1 MAKTAGL
8 RRRKRGSSLA
18 RLSPA
23 DAYRRDLR
31 RGEALPAVAPVLRET
46 FALDS
51 VESRDADGTRTYAFT
66 ISTARIDRDRDTI
79 SVSGWH
85 TDNFMR
91 AGGPVL
97 YAHESRGLPIG
108 RATRV
113 YVEGGALKAEMVF
126 APAEAN
132 PYAEWVRRLVDFGAL
147 RATSVGFRPL
157 PGRAAWNEER
167 NGIDFLEQELLE
179 FSIVPVPSNVDA
191 VRERSGSS
199 RTRRAGTGSLE
210 LAAAQVL
217 EAQARSEKAVA
228 LALAVSKRGR
238 VLSQANED
246 RIRGAHASGEA
257 LMSALTEVLA
267 QVEAMPEAPAE
278 EPKAAPV
285 VQPPAPAADP
295 LVVRIVQP
303 ATERRF
309 RIPGDVVRSATRA
322 ALTELVNAEI
332 RRHTGRLD

>member
-1 MAKTAGL
+1 LAKASGL
-8 RRRKRGSSLA
+8 RSRKRGSSLA

-23 DAYRRDLR
+23 DTYRRDLR
-31 RGEALPAVAPVLRET
+31 LGGALPAVAPVLRET

-51 VESRDADGTRTYAFT
+51 VETRDADGARTYAFT

-79 SVSGWH
+79 AVAGWH
-85 TDNFMR
+85 TDSFMR
-91 AGGPVL
+91 CGGPVL

-113 YVEGGALKAEMVF
+113 YVDGGALKAEMVF

-132 PYAEWVRRLVDFGAL
+132 PFAEWVRRLVDFGAL

-191 VRERSGSS
+191 VQERAVGAA
-199 RTRRAGTGSLE
+199 RRRSVAGAVE
-210 LAAAQVL
+210 LAAAQAL
-217 EAQARSEKAVA
+217 DAQARSEKAVA
-228 LALAVSKRGR
+228 LALAIAKRGR
-238 VLSQANED
+238 VLSQANEE
-246 RIRGAHASGEA
+246 RIRGAHANGEA

-267 QVEAMPEAPAE
+267 QVEAMPEAE
-278 EPKAAPV
+278 EPKS
-285 VQPPAPAADP
+285 APAAP
-295 LVVRIVQP
+295 PPPPAHVVRLIP
-303 ATERRF
+303 ESERRF
-309 RIPGDVVRSATRA
+309 RISAADVRSATRA